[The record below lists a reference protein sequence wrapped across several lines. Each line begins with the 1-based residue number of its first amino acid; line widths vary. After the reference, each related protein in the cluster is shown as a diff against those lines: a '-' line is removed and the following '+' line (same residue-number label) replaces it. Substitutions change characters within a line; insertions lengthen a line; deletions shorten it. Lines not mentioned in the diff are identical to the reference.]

1 MKKILCLLLTLT
13 LVFSTVSVAFAKPN
27 TQDTKKK
34 EAQKDSGKHHN
45 KMKEKKQEFKME
57 GGPVIK
63 YGKYKLPI
71 KAVTQGMKA
80 AVTFDKQTAI
90 LTVTKGNVV
99 IVINFKE
106 KTSTVNGVLDENS
119 GIFTT
124 SNDKKSKVL
133 IKYIANKLGVRITQ
147 EKDKVI
153 VVTPGL
159 DLPKNVTITTTGTNQ
174 VANTVNSTTESLVI
188 TADITTG
195 QATGG
200 KAWLYI
206 GSKHISTDGHIKAN
220 DKKVT
225 FKFDV
230 DDLRDL
236 IKEGGVVSVRLYNAN
251 KEYVDSKDGNPI
263 LTVDYSTPVTPTPEV
278 PTPTPEA
285 PTPEPSES
293 N

>member
-1 MKKILCLLLTLT
+1 MKKILCFLLTLT
-13 LVFSTVSVAFAKPN
+13 LVISTVSVAFAGQN

-34 EAQKDSGKHHN
+34 AQQTTSGKHYN
-45 KMKEKKQEFKME
+45 KIKEKKQDFKM
-57 GGPVIK
+57 GSGPVIK

-80 AVTFDKQTAI
+80 AVTFDKETAV
-90 LTVTKGNVV
+90 LTVTKGNVT
-99 IVINFKE
+99 IVINFKD
-106 KTSTVNGVLDENS
+106 KTVTVNGVADNNS
-119 GIFTT
+119 GIFNA

-133 IKYIANKLGVRITQ
+133 IKYIANKLGVRINVD
-147 EKDKVI
+147 KDKVT

-159 DLPKNVTITTTGTNQ
+159 DLPKNVTITTTGTDQ
-174 VANTVNSTTESLVI
+174 IANTVNSTTESLVI
-188 TADITTG
+188 TAEITTG

-206 GSKHISTDGHIKAN
+206 GSKHISTDGRINAT

-251 KEYVDSKDGNPI
+251 KEFVDSKDGNPV
-263 LTVDYSTPVTPTPEV
+263 LTVDYSTPVTPEPV
-278 PTPTPEA
+278 TPTPDM
-285 PTPEPSES
+285 
-293 N
+293 